1 MRRGFTLIELL
12 AVIVILAIIAL
23 IAFPMITGIV
33 EKSKKG
39 AAKSSA
45 NVYMAAVEDYSVV
58 SLLNENS
65 ILLKPNN
72 TYNCTKGTIIDNEN
86 YLPLNDIIKIKG
98 YKPTG
103 LNDYLTIGSKG
114 EVVSGELHIAG
125 YLITIN
131 NKQVKTII
139 KGEKI
144 SIEKLELNY
153 QEQTMEDGSSFKL
166 SPIFTPSNAT
176 DQRVTYTSS
185 DKSVVKVSEDGI
197 VQALKEGNAKVIVTS
212 MDDPSKKVECN
223 ITVLTTS
230 KNISLS
236 INPSDTEIQVG
247 ENVQLEGIINPGNTK
262 TNALTWNSE
271 DEKIAYVDK
280 NGLVTGMS
288 AGVTKITATLESGQK
303 ATSTIT
309 VNQSTKGYIL
319 GDAVDFKYTEK
330 IEEYKIPKTGKYK
343 LEVWGAE
350 GGNGSAYNSKLLPGK
365 GGYSTGIIT
374 LEAGTILYIRSG
386 GQGKVINDINN
397 GVTIEG
403 GFNGGGNNKSTRDW
417 SIGSGG
423 GASDIRVKQ
432 DSYYARVIVAG
443 GGGGSASRKDN
454 SYGGSGGAGGGLT
467 GKRATDHRNSNYQ
480 SGYPGTQTSGGE
492 GYKNNANGQA
502 YVASG
507 IFGRGANNSGK
518 GFVNGSG
525 GGGWYGGGSGYCA
538 GSAGGSGYVYTAET
552 AQNCPTG
559 CLLNS
564 KYYLI
569 EAETIAG
576 DQTFIGPNGM
586 EEVGHSGNGYV
597 RITYIKN

>member
-1 MRRGFTLIELL
+1 MKRGFTLIELL

-23 IAFPMITGIV
+23 IAMPMISGVI
-33 EKSKKG
+33 EKSKKE

-45 NVYMAAVEDYSVV
+45 TTYMTTVEDYSIV
-58 SLLNENS
+58 SLIKDNS
-65 ILLKPNN
+65 IKLKPNN

-103 LNDYLTIGSKG
+103 LNDYLTLGSKG

-131 NKQVKTII
+131 NKKVQTII
-139 KGEKI
+139 KGKKINIEKI
-144 SIEKLELNY
+144 ELNY
-153 QEQTMEDGSSFKL
+153 QEQTMENGSSFKL
-166 SPIFTPSNAT
+166 SPIFTPLNAT

-185 DKSVVKVSEDGI
+185 DNTIIKVSKDGTI
-197 VQALKEGNAKVIVTS
+197 QALKEGTAKVVVTS
-212 MDDPSKKVECN
+212 MDDSLKKAECN
-223 ITVLTTS
+223 IIVLSTK
-230 KNISLS
+230 KNTSLS
-236 INPSDTEIQVG
+236 LNPKEAEIQIG
-247 ENVQLEGIINPGNTK
+247 ETVQLEGIISPDNTK
-262 TNALTWNSE
+262 TNALTWKSE
-271 DEKIAYVDK
+271 DDTVAHVDK

-288 AGVTKITATLESGQK
+288 SGITTITATTESGQK

-319 GDAVDFKYTEK
+319 GDAVDFKYTGK
-330 IEEYKIPKTGKYK
+330 IEEYKISKTGRYK

-350 GGNGSAYNSKLLPGK
+350 GGNGNAYNSKLLPGK

-374 LEAGTILYIRSG
+374 LETGTILYIRAG
-386 GQGKVINDINN
+386 GQGKVINDNN
-397 GVTIEG
+397 DGVTIEG

-443 GGGGSASRKDN
+443 GGGGSTSRKDN

-492 GYKNNANGQA
+492 GYKNNASGQG

-552 AQNCPTG
+552 AQNYPTG

-569 EAETIAG
+569 EAETITG
-576 DQTFIGPNGM
+576 DHAFIGPNGV